1 MQTDKSAFKN
11 FVEEDCLPV
20 ALSCNNEVRLHRRSL
35 RCSPGYAGHEDMSV
49 NHGDKADELNYIDD
63 AKAMEN
69 EAIVAE
75 EDAQKGYESFVKDS
89 NATTEDKTKEI
100 VDKTEEKG

>member
-1 MQTDKSAFKN
+1 
-11 FVEEDCLPV
+11 
-20 ALSCNNEVRLHRRSL
+20 
-35 RCSPGYAGHEDMSV
+35 MSV

-75 EDAQKGYESFVKDS
+75 QDAQKGYENFVKDS
-89 NATTEDKTKEI
+89 NASIEDKTKDI
-100 VDKTEEKG
+100 VEKTEEKAKANEH